1 MAAAKGELRRSMRR
15 MRESMAPEDAVRAS
29 GAIATT
35 LIGEPAMR
43 AAIARGGFVA
53 LYAAMRGEVDTAPI
67 AAALAAEGVPLA
79 YPRVTLGQR
88 SLTFHRVGSAD
99 ELAPGTFDIPE
110 PLASAPVVPAR
121 RIAVF
126 LVPGLAFDRQGNRL
140 GWGMGHYDTTLSNN
154 LEALRV
160 GLAYETQL
168 VDQVPVGGHDLPM
181 HMIVTERGVVRA
193 P

>member
-1 MAAAKGELRRSMRR
+1 MARSN
-15 MRESMAPEDAVRAS
+15 
-29 GAIATT
+29 
-35 LIGEPAMR
+35 
-43 AAIARGGFVA
+43 
-53 LYAAMRGEVDTAPI
+53 TAPI
-67 AAALAAEGVPLA
+67 AAALAAEGTPLA

-88 SLTFHRVGSAD
+88 WLTFHRIGSPD
-99 ELAPGTFDIPE
+99 ELTPGTFDIPE
-110 PLASAPVVPAR
+110 PPTTAPVVPAR
-121 RIAVF
+121 RIGVF

-168 VDQVPVGGHDLPM
+168 VDQVPVDGHDLPM
-181 HMIVTERGVVRA
+181 HLIVTERGVVRI